1 MAYIASG
8 AATAVVKGGF
18 WEVNGV
24 SSLVSIQGH
33 GGNRS
38 LAAWALHAEELR
50 PLRELMRSLMG
61 AAPGANAT
69 KTKGRIVAD
78 VELGGRRAIEQQ
90 TLVNQNTTAGDV
102 TIIKDTVL
110 DFTNIRTFGANPPP
124 NLDGSP
130 FGR

>member
-1 MAYIASG
+1 MAFVTSGVAS
-8 AATAVVKGGF
+8 AAVKGGF
-18 WEVNGV
+18 FEVNGV
-24 SSLVSIQGH
+24 ATLNSIQG
-33 GGNRS
+33 RS
-38 LAAWALHAEELR
+38 AVRRRAAQALHEEQMR
-50 PLRELMRSLMG
+50 PVREIMRALNG

-90 TLVNQNTTAGDV
+90 TLVNQVTTAGDV
-102 TIIKDTVL
+102 TNINATIL
-110 DFTNIRTFGANPPP
+110 DYTSPRTFGANPPP